1 MYCKKCGKMVEDG
14 SAFCPYCG
22 ADLREQ
28 QVEEVKEN
36 EEAEVLEATPTNED
50 NGPWKVFALVG
61 FILGIVSLAG
71 SIFMLGL
78 TTGVPGIVFS
88 ILGKKSNNPDKQEKA
103 AKGLKLSIWG
113 LIVSCVVYLALVI
126 VISILVMNGVIDEE
140 ALKFLEFLGI
150 DIDVSR

>member
-28 QVEEVKEN
+28 QVEAKEVDEFV
-36 EEAEVLEATPTNED
+36 AEPVAENED

-71 SIFMLGL
+71 SLFMAGLG
-78 TTGVPGIVFS
+78 TGVPGIVFS

-113 LIVSCVVYLALVI
+113 LIISTVVYIILI
-126 VISILVMNGVIDEE
+126 VVFTILVMNGVIDEE
-140 ALKFLEFLGI
+140 ALEFLEFLGI

>member
-28 QVEEVKEN
+28 QAEAKEVDEFV
-36 EEAEVLEATPTNED
+36 AEPVTENED

-71 SIFMLGL
+71 AIFTVGL
-78 TTGVPGIVFS
+78 YTGIPGIVLS
-88 ILGKKSNNPDKQEKA
+88 ALGKKSKDPDRQEKA
-103 AKGLKLSIWG
+103 AKGLKLSIAG
-113 LIVSCVVYLALVI
+113 LIVSVVVEI
-126 VISILVMNGVIDEE
+126 ILVVVVTILVANGTIDEKW
-140 ALKFLEFLGI
+140 LDFLNI
-150 DIDVSR
+150 DIDVHY

>member
-28 QVEEVKEN
+28 QVEEVKES

-50 NGPWKVFALVG
+50 NGPWKVFALLG

-71 SIFMLGL
+71 SLFFIGL

-88 ILGKKSNNPDKQEKA
+88 ILGKKSSNPDKQAKA

-113 LIVSCVVYLALVI
+113 L
-126 VISILVMNGVIDEE
+126 VISIVVYTALFVVVTILAMNGTLSEE
-140 ALKFLEFLGI
+140 ALKFFEFIGI
-150 DIDVSR
+150 DIEVNR